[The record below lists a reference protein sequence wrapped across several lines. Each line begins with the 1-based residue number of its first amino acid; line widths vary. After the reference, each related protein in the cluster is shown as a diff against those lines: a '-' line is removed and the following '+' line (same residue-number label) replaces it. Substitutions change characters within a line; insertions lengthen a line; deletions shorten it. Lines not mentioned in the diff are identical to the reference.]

1 VQFLNTEI
9 NHQVLLQHIDGQH
22 AINEE
27 LPTKLICLSS
37 NFYLSLNQFV
47 GSQVAVDQGTDLG
60 QLFRT
65 TGIIT

>member
-37 NFYLSLNQFV
+37 NLSLKQFI